1 MDVLKLLVAR
11 VARAFYDPK
20 YIVILDVLNS
30 APPNSNG
37 IREDDM
43 VPILKMTAR
52 EIHKLCGK
60 LREHRLLKWV
70 HEWKI
75 GNKINDPFPRRFTI

>member
-1 MDVLKLLVAR
+1 MRLLIPMGKTEQQRDMIVSLMYSSL
-11 VARAFYDPK
+11 FY
-20 YIVILDVLNS
+20 S
-30 APPNSNG
+30 

-60 LREHRLLKWV
+60 LRDHRLLKM
-70 HEWKI
+70 
-75 GNKINDPFPRRFTI
+75 

>member
-1 MDVLKLLVAR
+1 MRLPIPMGKAKQQSDNMIVSLMDSFLFFR
-11 VARAFYDPK
+11 
-20 YIVILDVLNS
+20 
-30 APPNSNG
+30 

-60 LREHRLLKWV
+60 LRDHRLLKM
-70 HEWKI
+70 
-75 GNKINDPFPRRFTI
+75 